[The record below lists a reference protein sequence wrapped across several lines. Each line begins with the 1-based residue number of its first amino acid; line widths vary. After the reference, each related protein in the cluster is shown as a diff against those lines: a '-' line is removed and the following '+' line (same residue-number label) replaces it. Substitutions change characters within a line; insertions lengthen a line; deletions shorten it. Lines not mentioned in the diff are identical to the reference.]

1 MAQAIIVR
9 RGGKGS
15 APSYPY
21 NVSGLSYTNTDA
33 SVTVKWT
40 DPADSAWAGTLVLA
54 KQGGYPSGPTDS
66 SAITIVDSKVKN
78 QYGSTGFTKT
88 NLAAGAWYFQA
99 YPYDGDGAV
108 SNNVANRLA
117 VTVTYIYPS
126 ALASFSITG
135 GNAQATPVFTLPA
148 DAVSVDLVYK
158 TGSYPS
164 SITDGTVIQNA
175 TSGVAVTSLTNDVT
189 YYFRAFPKNTY
200 GRYNTATTGNQASV
214 TPQALPAKDTLQN
227 TSWANIALVA
237 AAGKASEY
245 WAVGDQKTV
254 ALASTVLGST
264 SIVVEILGFNHD
276 NLTAGG
282 KAAITFGMVDCFTTT
297 QAMNSTNTNAGGWG
311 SCALRTTIRGTVY
324 NGLPAD
330 LKAVI
335 KEVNKLTSAGSQSST
350 INTTADTLFLFSE
363 IEIFGSTTYSFSG
376 EGVQY
381 SRFATAASRIKKVNG
396 SASSWWER
404 PPRSSNSTTFCTVN
418 SSGTANYANASYT
431 YGVALGFCV

>member
-1 MAQAIIVR
+1 MAIISR
-9 RGGKGS
+9 FPGGGGS
-15 APSYPY
+15 SGSYPY
-21 NVSGLSYTNTDA
+21 NVA
-33 SVTVKWT
+33 SFSASALDDSITLTWT
-40 DPADSAWAGTLVLA
+40 DPADSAWAGTMIRR
-54 KQGGYPSGPTDS
+54 KTGGYPTSETDGVLVVNS
-66 SAITIVDSKVKN
+66 TTQN
-78 QYGSTGFTKT
+78 QYASVGFVDDD
-88 NLAAGAWYFQA
+88 LADGTTYYYQA
-99 YPYDGDGAV
+99 FPYSDDGYCNNEKNRV
-108 SNNVANRLA
+108 SA
-117 VTVTYIYPS
+117 TPTYIYPS
-126 ALASFSITG
+126 ALASFSITR

-335 KEVNKLTSAGSQSST
+335 KEVNKLTSAGSKSST

-396 SASSWWER
+396 SASKWWER
-404 PPRSSNSTTFCTVN
+404 SPDSSYSTTFCYVN
-418 SSGTANYANASYT
+418 SSGPAYYLDASTAH
-431 YGVALGFCV
+431 GVALGFCV

>member
-1 MAQAIIVR
+1 MAIISR
-9 RGGKGS
+9 FPGGGGS
-15 APSYPY
+15 SGSSGSYPY
-21 NVSGLSYTNTDA
+21 NVASFSASDLDD
-33 SVTVKWT
+33 SVTLTWT
-40 DPADSAWAGTLVLA
+40 D
-54 KQGGYPSGPTDS
+54 PTDS
-66 SAITIVDSKVKN
+66 SWKGTMIRRKTGSYPTNETDGALVVNSTTKN
-78 QYGSTGFTKT
+78 QYASVGFVDDD
-88 NLAAGAWYFQA
+88 LADGTTYYYQA
-99 YPYDGDGAV
+99 FPYSDDGYC
-108 SNNVANRLA
+108 NNEANRLA

-158 TGSYPS
+158 TSSYPS

-276 NLTAGG
+276 NLTTDD
-282 KAAITFGMVDCFTTT
+282 KAAITFGMVDCFKTT
-297 QAMNSTNTNAGGWG
+297 QAMNSTDTNKDGWG

-324 NGLPAD
+324 DGLPAD

-376 EGVQY
+376 EGEQY
-381 SRFATAASRIKKVNG
+381 SRFDTKASRIKKVDG
-396 SASSWWER
+396 SASYWWER
-404 PPRSSNSTTFCTVN
+404 SPYSSGSAYFCRVD
-418 SSGTANYANASYT
+418 SSGTANIGTASGA